1 MILPSIFFSFF
12 QNFDFPDCYVSKRA
26 KNGHKLSKN
35 YVCCAPYLQNHTS
48 YIVGTP
54 LPKMESPG
62 GGGGVEMGGLPLF
75 YYFTVQFSCSY
86 FRIFSLFELAVQ
98 DFHPCSHPSLVL
110 KPGIICTFR
119 IHSGSLQKMLTTL
132 FNLV

>member
-1 MILPSIFFSFF
+1 MHDYKMMILPSIFFSFF

-48 YIVGTP
+48 YIVRTP

-62 GGGGVEMGGLPLF
+62 GGGWGGGGLKWEGCPF
-75 YYFTVQFSCSY
+75 FTTLQFSSVAVT
-86 FRIFSLFELAVQ
+86 FSNLQSFWVSCAR
-98 DFHPCSHPSLVL
+98 FSSMFSPKS
-110 KPGIICTFR
+110 CTKTWYHLYISDPFW
-119 IHSGSLQKMLTTL
+119 
-132 FNLV
+132 